1 MIFDLNKKESTI
13 RKFWDLEISNN
24 QNNSFNTLDKYFVD
38 SFSIQQRTDSN
49 LGLNISSGLDSNLM
63 ISYLNLINKGQ
74 KNISAKNT
82 TFLIRNLTTEM
93 ISKKCQNTMDGK

>member
-1 MIFDLNKKESTI
+1 MHTSFYDSTRESFYKNINQVEQSSYMIFDLNKKESTI

-49 LGLNISSGLDSNLM
+49 LGLNISSGLEL
-63 ISYLNLINKGQ
+63 
-74 KNISAKNT
+74 
-82 TFLIRNLTTEM
+82 
-93 ISKKCQNTMDGK
+93 